1 MNAAH
6 GATANPVAPPRSR
19 LQELMSLVNRRRGEI
34 LSSASM
40 FTSPAVNMLYGFLV
54 VRYLKPD
61 TAGLLST
68 AALLPV
74 YLTFLHLGVLN
85 GMQRELPVA
94 LGAGD
99 RERADGIL
107 RITTMVSLLA
117 GTVSGGICLLV
128 AAGCLLMGKPLLLT
142 IAYLGSACV
151 SFAYPV
157 TVQIDTGLRAENRF
171 LRQGWAVLGT
181 NLVGL
186 VTCALIPLLGAYGAV
201 FRGVISSAGA
211 LLTRLRSGVW
221 RPGGQWQREEVMTLA
236 RVGLPLLVSGTMGG
250 FMMVADRTVVAMMM
264 SNDDMGQFSLA
275 SLVVNSMTLVP
286 MSLSLVLFPKIA
298 RAYGEHRSRR
308 RLRRF
313 VWISLIFNAVMI
325 APLCLVCFLVIQ
337 PVVQNFFPEYTP
349 GIPAARLACV
359 TCIFWVYLGV
369 GSVIGVINRMTPYLC
384 FLGFCLL
391 LILGGSAVLIHLGHG
406 IMGAAWA
413 RMAGTALM
421 CLFTISYSLYLTSSD
436 GEEKPEAR
444 VAA

>member
-221 RPGGQWQREEVMTLA
+221 RPGGQWQRPA
-236 RVGLPLLVSGTMGG
+236 HRHP
-250 FMMVADRTVVAMMM
+250 
-264 SNDDMGQFSLA
+264 A
-275 SLVVNSMTLVP
+275 S
-286 MSLSLVLFPKIA
+286 
-298 RAYGEHRSRR
+298 RCWWR
-308 RLRRF
+308 
-313 VWISLIFNAVMI
+313 
-325 APLCLVCFLVIQ
+325 
-337 PVVQNFFPEYTP
+337 
-349 GIPAARLACV
+349 
-359 TCIFWVYLGV
+359 
-369 GSVIGVINRMTPYLC
+369 
-384 FLGFCLL
+384 
-391 LILGGSAVLIHLGHG
+391 
-406 IMGAAWA
+406 
-413 RMAGTALM
+413 
-421 CLFTISYSLYLTSSD
+421 
-436 GEEKPEAR
+436 
-444 VAA
+444 